1 MESKNKKIV
10 KNKSFLTVNA
20 HSSELKLAQI
30 ASNRAFKES
39 STSKLF
45 KKEFSGDEYTIRT
58 GQGNRRRQVKKTS
71 KVPQVK
77 IRILGEHDESIN
89 KDALPWAYLPND
101 GSNPV
106 WSTGNKFLAQG
117 TWVYVYLDPIS
128 NEYFV
133 DRISPNTVCE
143 LGPKE
148 SGFQPGDTCTKRE

>member
-71 KVPQVK
+71 
-77 IRILGEHDESIN
+77 
-89 KDALPWAYLPND
+89 ALL
-101 GSNPV
+101 
-106 WSTGNKFLAQG
+106 K
-117 TWVYVYLDPIS
+117 
-128 NEYFV
+128 
-133 DRISPNTVCE
+133 
-143 LGPKE
+143 
-148 SGFQPGDTCTKRE
+148 PGASFKSMKTDQLI